1 MNELKENAP
10 VIVGITGASGI
21 ELSIATVD
29 LLLSLNSNVV
39 LTISSAGRM
48 VWKEEIDESY
58 GETIERWAESGRF
71 TVNQVGD
78 LGARIAS
85 GTYQTLGMVVVPCS
99 MATVA
104 AISNGL
110 SDNLLRRAADV
121 TIKEKRPLVIVP
133 RETPLNV
140 IHLKNLTDLA
150 IAGATI
156 LPPQPAFY
164 LRQKTTAQVVDY
176 IANRIVNALGLID
189 QLPYR
194 MRYGND
200 PEKNGY

>member
-29 LLLSLNSNVV
+29 LILSLNSNVV

-48 VWKEEIDESY
+48 VWKEEIDKSY